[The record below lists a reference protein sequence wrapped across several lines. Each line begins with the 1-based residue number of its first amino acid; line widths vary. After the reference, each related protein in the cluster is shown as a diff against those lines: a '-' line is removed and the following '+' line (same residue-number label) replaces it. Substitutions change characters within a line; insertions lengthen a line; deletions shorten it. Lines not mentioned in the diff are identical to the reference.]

1 MNNTNPAYSAVYN
14 NPYFVGGCPSCGS
27 PAAGGWNPQKPAAPS
42 AAPQSAPGQPAASQ
56 PAAQQAPFS
65 AAFPSPQGGMV
76 VVPQSGA
83 AQQGAAAQQQGT
95 AIIPSAPAAPPAAG
109 TAGGDLSPITDLT
122 QPMPMTAESLQYLNG
137 FMRTQIGRRVLV
149 QFLLGTNTLTDRSGT
164 LLGVGSNYI
173 LINETDSDDLLAC
186 DFYNIKFVRF
196 YY

>member
-27 PAAGGWNPQKPAAPS
+27 PAAGGWNPQKPS
-42 AAPQSAPGQPAASQ
+42 APQSIPGQPAASQ
-56 PAAQQAPFS
+56 PAAQQTPFS
-65 AAFPSPQGGMV
+65 AGFPSPQGGMAF
-76 VVPQSGA
+76 PQSGT
-83 AQQGAAAQQQGT
+83 AQQGTAIQQGAVAQQGT
-95 AIIPSAPAAPPAAG
+95 AIIPSVPAAPPAAG
-109 TAGGDLSPITDLT
+109 AAGGDMSPITDLT
-122 QPMPMTAESLQYLNG
+122 QPMPMTVESLQYLNG
-137 FMRTQIGRRVLV
+137 FMRTQIGRKVLV